1 MIDYE
6 FLRFIWWVLVIV
18 LLIGFSITDGFDMG
32 VTALLPVTGKKEVE
46 RRIMI
51 NSIAPHWDGNQ
62 VWLLTAGGAIFAA
75 WPIVYSVAFSGFYIA
90 LFLVLAAL
98 FFRPIGFEYRA
109 KIDNPTWRS
118 VWDWGLFAGGFVPAL
133 VFGVAFGNLLQ
144 GVPFELNELSQ
155 ATYTGSFFALLNP
168 FALLCGVLSLAMLMT
183 HGANWLQ
190 MKTTEE
196 LRDRARSVSQI
207 GAIVTLI
214 TFVLAGAWLY
224 FKEGYVVTS
233 VVDHF
238 APSSPMNKEVAV
250 ETSAWFRNFNEMPIL
265 WIFPALA
272 VVAAL
277 LNAAFSKANR
287 CGFAFFF
294 SALTMT
300 GVIITAAVSMFPFV
314 MPSSSHPE
322 QSLLMWD
329 ATSSE
334 LTLTL
339 MFFLALIFV
348 TISLCYTIWSYT
360 KMFGR
365 LDANF
370 IDENKHSL
378 Y

>member
-1 MIDYE
+1 M
-6 FLRFIWWVLVIV
+6 
-18 LLIGFSITDGFDMG
+18 
-32 VTALLPVTGKKEVE
+32 
-46 RRIMI
+46 
-51 NSIAPHWDGNQ
+51 
-62 VWLLTAGGAIFAA
+62 
-75 WPIVYSVAFSGFYIA
+75 
-90 LFLVLAAL
+90 
-98 FFRPIGFEYRA
+98 
-109 KIDNPTWRS
+109 
-118 VWDWGLFAGGFVPAL
+118 
-133 VFGVAFGNLLQ
+133 
-144 GVPFELNELSQ
+144 
-155 ATYTGSFFALLNP
+155 
-168 FALLCGVLSLAMLMT
+168 
-183 HGANWLQ
+183 
-190 MKTTEE
+190 
-196 LRDRARSVSQI
+196 RDRARSVSQI

-214 TFVLAGAWLY
+214 AFVLAGAWLY

-233 VVDHF
+233 VVDHY

-250 ETSAWFRNFNEMPIL
+250 ETGAWFRNFNEMPIL

-294 SALTMT
+294 SALTMA

-314 MPSSSHPE
+314 MPSSSNPE

>member
-329 ATSSE
+329 VTSSE

>member
-1 MIDYE
+1 MLDYE
-6 FLRFIWWVLVIV
+6 ILRIIWWVLVVV
-18 LLIGFSITDGFDMG
+18 LLIGFAVTDGFDMG
-32 VTALLPVTGKKEVE
+32 VTALLPVAGKKEVE
-46 RRIMI
+46 KRIMI

>member
-1 MIDYE
+1 MLDYE
-6 FLRFIWWVLVIV
+6 ILRIIWWVLVVV
-18 LLIGFSITDGFDMG
+18 LLIGFSVTDGFDMG
-32 VTALLPVTGKKEVE
+32 VTALLPVAGKKEVE